1 MKPVEK
7 EDKSNIEE
15 VEKWEEA
22 DDMAQLII
30 STSIKVTHLHHIRI
44 ENVKTSKDM
53 IDTLD
58 AVFAKKSI
66 SSRVYLSTKFY
77 TLKIEDSIFRMFLKN
92 LIPLYVIKG
101 SRFWNE

>member
-30 STSIKVTHLHHIRI
+30 STSIKVL
-44 ENVKTSKDM
+44 
-53 IDTLD
+53 
-58 AVFAKKSI
+58 A
-66 SSRVYLSTKFY
+66 
-77 TLKIEDSIFRMFLKN
+77 IFRLNGPGNGFSV
-92 LIPLYVIKG
+92 Y
-101 SRFWNE
+101 